1 MTLAPG
7 GQWLPPSGLEQ
18 FRLAACGS
26 SQAEMLLFLLSW
38 CVAFN

>member
-7 GQWLPPSGLEQ
+7 SQWLPPGGLEQ
-18 FRLAACGS
+18 FRLATCGPN
-26 SQAEMLLFLLSW
+26 QAEMLLFLLSW